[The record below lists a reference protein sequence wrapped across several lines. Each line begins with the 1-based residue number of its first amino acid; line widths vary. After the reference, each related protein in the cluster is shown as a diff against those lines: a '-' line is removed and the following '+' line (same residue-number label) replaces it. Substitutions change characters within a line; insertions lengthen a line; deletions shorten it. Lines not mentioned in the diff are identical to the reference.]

1 MAKQS
6 KGCDAKPRV
15 LTDFIRMTAGCITIN
30 ANDSYYSSIRL
41 SDAFFVKREE
51 TDMRKNNSKKWIKI
65 MTITAAVLVFGIGA
79 GFAVKAAGTSNS
91 DNDGAKTVVAA
102 ANDATDSVVKETVA
116 EKETEA
122 VTETATVAT
131 EATTEITTEEA
142 TEAVTEQRNT
152 IAETQPQTEAV
163 TEAVQA
169 TEQTE
174 VATEAPAPVVQTPSD
189 ARVTQVIAGINAERA
204 AAGVAAVTYD
214 ATLTDMAQVRASE
227 NAANDYFVIENGKHK
242 RPDGRNASSICSDFG
257 QAGYFGEV
265 MGRYQTSPAEI
276 VTGWHNSATHYA
288 CMTSTKYSRVGVGVA
303 ADSEGYLYWVA
314 IFMD

>member
-1 MAKQS
+1 M
-6 KGCDAKPRV
+6 
-15 LTDFIRMTAGCITIN
+15 IRIIQASGYRM
-30 ANDSYYSSIRL
+30 L
-41 SDAFFVKREE
+41 FFVKRGEI
-51 TDMRKNNSKKWIKI
+51 DMRKNNSKKWIKI

-79 GFAVKAAGTSNS
+79 GFAVRAAGTSNS
-91 DNDGAKTVVAA
+91 DNDGVKTVVAA

-142 TEAVTEQRNT
+142 TEAVTEQSST
-152 IAETQPQTEAV
+152 IAETQPQ

-214 ATLTDMAQVRASE
+214 ATLTDMSQVRASE

>member
-1 MAKQS
+1 
-6 KGCDAKPRV
+6 
-15 LTDFIRMTAGCITIN
+15 
-30 ANDSYYSSIRL
+30 
-41 SDAFFVKREE
+41 
-51 TDMRKNNSKKWIKI
+51 MRKNNSKKWIKI

-142 TEAVTEQRNT
+142 
-152 IAETQPQTEAV
+152 

>member
-1 MAKQS
+1 
-6 KGCDAKPRV
+6 
-15 LTDFIRMTAGCITIN
+15 
-30 ANDSYYSSIRL
+30 
-41 SDAFFVKREE
+41 
-51 TDMRKNNSKKWIKI
+51 MRKNNSKKWIKI

-142 TEAVTEQRNT
+142 TEAVTEQSST
-152 IAETQPQTEAV
+152 IAETQPQ

-204 AAGVAAVTYD
+204 AAGVTAVTYD
-214 ATLTDMAQVRASE
+214 ATLTDMSQVRASE

-242 RPDGRNASSICSDFG
+242 RPDGRNASSICEDYG
-257 QAGYFGEV
+257 QRGSFGEV

>member
-1 MAKQS
+1 
-6 KGCDAKPRV
+6 
-15 LTDFIRMTAGCITIN
+15 
-30 ANDSYYSSIRL
+30 
-41 SDAFFVKREE
+41 
-51 TDMRKNNSKKWIKI
+51 MRKNNSKKWIKI

-116 EKETEA
+116 DKETEA

-142 TEAVTEQRNT
+142 
-152 IAETQPQTEAV
+152 TEAV